1 MAFFLV
7 YTINRRKTVLIFNQ
21 QRKKNEVTFVTDT
34 KTKIYL
40 SAKELFQERGYS
52 DVSLRDIAEHA
63 GTTIGN
69 LTYHFPKKEAIML
82 RLQEE
87 LYSTFFHFV
96 DAEITDENAL
106 DLLKNSIHE
115 IQEIRKTNMYYYK
128 YIVNIH
134 EEFPSMKEELLK
146 FRKRLTDF
154 YLKIFLTLKK
164 TGIMRD
170 DIEDSEYEKLTVL
183 VSHLTYSW
191 YQMTSPYYDG
201 ADELELSEGLR
212 VLVGAYMI
220 G

>member
-1 MAFFLV
+1 M
-7 YTINRRKTVLIFNQ
+7 
-21 QRKKNEVTFVTDT
+21 TDT

-87 LYSTFFHFV
+87 LYSTFFNFV

-106 DLLKNSIHE
+106 DLLKNSIQE

-164 TGIMRD
+164 TGVMRD

-191 YQMTSPYYDG
+191 YQMTSPYYDRE
-201 ADELELSEGLR
+201 DELELSEGMG
-212 VLVGAYMI
+212 VLVKAYLTEI
-220 G
+220 KDGYK